1 MVTYNSLI
9 LFYLCAAM
17 LYPVDIFVLN
27 EIKMKKD
34 KKWFSEKNAA
44 QA

>member
-1 MVTYNSLI
+1 
-9 LFYLCAAM
+9 M